1 MRRLGDTDSTSWSQ
15 PSAFHAAGK
24 HVSNAKAPRL
34 VLGDGGSSNAPPLL
48 DLCVMALGC
57 RTAEWKVC
65 HSLSSPHQELR
76 RGAQQFQT
84 PGLLL
89 CYLRDTVCSVKK
101 EGRYKAAG
109 EGGHGEG
116 RQTGRGGRQGVG
128 MKAAA

>member
-1 MRRLGDTDSTSWSQ
+1 M
-15 PSAFHAAGK
+15 
-24 HVSNAKAPRL
+24 
-34 VLGDGGSSNAPPLL
+34 
-48 DLCVMALGC
+48 
-57 RTAEWKVC
+57 
-65 HSLSSPHQELR
+65 SLTLQSSPLELR

-109 EGGHGEG
+109 EGNM
-116 RQTGRGGRQGVG
+116 GRGGRQGEGADGVG